1 MPLYEYQC
9 DNCTEKFEV
18 IQKFA
23 DEPLT
28 THEKC
33 GGGPVH
39 RLVSAPSFNFKGSGW
54 YVNDYAKAKSPGK
67 DSSSK
72 DSSSK
77 DSSSS
82 SSSSDGPAKGSET
95 GKESKPSSKE
105 SKSSS
110 DSSSNSSPSTPSS
123 DTK

>member
-9 DNCTEKFEV
+9 DNCNEKFEV
-18 IQKFA
+18 MQKFA

-54 YVNDYAKAKSPGK
+54 YVNDYAKAKSTP
-67 DSSSK
+67 
-72 DSSSK
+72 K

-82 SSSSDGPAKGSET
+82 SSSSDSPAKSSET
-95 GKESKPSSKE
+95 TKESKPSADSPSK
-105 SKSSS
+105 
-110 DSSSNSSPSTPSS
+110 SSPSTPSS

>member
-9 DNCTEKFEV
+9 DNCNEKFEV
-18 IQKFA
+18 MQKFV

-39 RLVSAPSFNFKGSGW
+39 RLISAPSFNFKGTGW
-54 YVNDYAKAKSPGK
+54 YVTDYPKGKTPGSKSSSSESASDGPSKTSDKSSDKGSEK
-67 DSSSK
+67 SSESSK
-72 DSSSK
+72 DS
-77 DSSSS
+77 
-82 SSSSDGPAKGSET
+82 
-95 GKESKPSSKE
+95 
-105 SKSSS
+105 KSPS
-110 DSSSNSSPSTPSS
+110 DSSSTTSPSTPSS

>member
-9 DNCTEKFEV
+9 DNCNEKFEV
-18 IQKFA
+18 MQKFA

-28 THEKC
+28 AHEKC

-39 RLVSAPSFNFKGSGW
+39 RLISASSFSFKGSGW
-54 YVNDYAKAKSPGK
+54 YVNDYGKGKSSG
-67 DSSSK
+67 
-72 DSSSK
+72 K

-82 SSSSDGPAKGSET
+82 SSSDSTPKTSET
-95 GKESKPSSKE
+95 SKESKESKPP
-105 SKSSS
+105 S
-110 DSSSNSSPSTPSS
+110 DSPTKTSPSPPTS